1 MPRIKN
7 IIAREI
13 LDSRGNP
20 TVETRIALDNGIAAR
35 ASAAS
40 ACSFCAPGAVGLKD
54 NDKKRYNGMGV
65 LKAVENVNKVIGS
78 KLVGLEAEEQEKI
91 DKLMIELDGT
101 ENKKKLGANAI
112 LSVSLACARVAAKSC
127 KKELYEYIGTKFQI
141 PPARTTVQSVGNPK
155 SQGLPVPCFNMFNGG
170 EHGDTNLDFKEYMV
184 IPLMSGSSAAT
195 PLTPD
200 PFPAHASRARGAE
213 IKSFSDMVR
222 MGAEIYHELGRV
234 LKEAGYDTD
243 TGTEGGYAPDMHSS
257 IQAMELIMAAGVRAG
272 YKPGED
278 FGLGIDIGSGSLY
291 NKETGKYIFKLDQAN
306 FTSANLTG
314 LYYEWFRKYPIVYLE
329 DGLSADDLSGWKDLT
344 RSLGPEIALA
354 GDNFFAAGIKRVREA
369 LKEKI
374 ANTVVL
380 KPGQAGT
387 LTETIECAL
396 LAKKHGYKIA
406 VSARGGET
414 NDDFISD
421 LAVALGAEYFKAGS
435 LSRGER
441 VSKYNRLMEIEENVK

>member
-1 MPRIKN
+1 MPKIKS

-20 TVETRIALDNGIAAR
+20 TVETRITLNNGITAK

-40 ACSFCAPGAVGLKD
+40 ACSFSAPGATELRD
-54 NDKKRYNGMGV
+54 SDKKRFGGMGV
-65 LKAVENVNKVIGS
+65 LKAVENVNKVIS
-78 KLVGLEAEEQEKI
+78 PKLIGLDAEEQKKI
-91 DKLMIELDGT
+91 DKLMIGLDGT

-112 LSVSLACARVAAKSC
+112 LSVSLACARVAAKSSG
-127 KKELYEYIGTKFQI
+127 KELYEYIAENYKLSITL
-141 PPARTTVQSVGNPK
+141 PAGRQANYE
-155 SQGLPVPCFNMFNGG
+155 LPVPCFNMFNGG
-170 EHGDTNLDFKEYMV
+170 EHGDTNFDFKEYMV
-184 IPLMSGSSAAT
+184 IPL
-195 PLTPD
+195 D
-200 PFPAHASRARGAE
+200 RKV
-213 IKSFSDMVR
+213 KSFSDMVR

-257 IQAMELIMAAGVRAG
+257 IQAMELVMAAGVRAG

-314 LYYEWFRKYPIVYLE
+314 LYYEWFRKYPVTYLE
-329 DGLSADDLSGWKDLT
+329 DGLSVDDLSGWKDLT
-344 RSLGPEIALA
+344 RSLGREIALA
-354 GDNFFAAGIKRVREA
+354 GDNLFAGGIKQVREA

-374 ANTVVL
+374 ANTVVI
-380 KPGQAGT
+380 KPGQSGT

-406 VSARGGET
+406 VSQRGGET

-421 LAVALGAEYFKAGS
+421 LAVALGAEYIKAGS
-435 LSRGER
+435 LTRGER
-441 VSKYNRLMEIEENVK
+441 VAKYNRLMEIEEDLK

>member
-1 MPRIKN
+1 MPEIKI

-20 TVETRIALDNGIAAR
+20 TVEVNITLDNGIAVR

-40 ACSFCAPGAVGLKD
+40 AGSFSAHEAVELRDG
-54 NDKKRYNGMGV
+54 DKKRFNGMGV
-65 LKAVENVNKVIGS
+65 LKAVENVNKIISS
-78 KLVGLEAEEQEKI
+78 KLAGMQAEDQKKI
-91 DKLMIELDGT
+91 DAMMIELDGT

-112 LSVSLACARVAAKSC
+112 LPVSLACARAVAVSRGQ
-127 KKELYEYIGTKFQI
+127 ELYEYMAENYELKIK
-141 PPARTTVQSVGNPK
+141 NYK
-155 SQGLPVPCFNMFNGG
+155 LPVPCFNMFNGG

-184 IPLMSGSSAAT
+184 IPLAHKNSLPLSEAIGGGSG
-195 PLTPD
+195 
-200 PFPAHASRARGAE
+200 RG
-213 IKSFSDMVR
+213 FSDMVR
-222 MGAEIYHELGRV
+222 MGAEIYHELGWV

-243 TGTEGGYAPDMHSS
+243 TGTEGGYAPGMHSS

-272 YKPGED
+272 YKPGKD
-278 FGLGIDIGSGSLY
+278 FGLGIDIGSSDLY
-291 NKETGKYIFKLDQAN
+291 NKETGKYVFKLDQSH
-306 FTSANLTG
+306 FTSASLVG
-314 LYYEWFRKYPIVYLE
+314 LYYEWFRKYPVVYLE
-329 DGLSADDLSGWKDLT
+329 DGLSADDFSGWRELT

-354 GDNFFAAGIKRVREA
+354 GDKLFATRVKRVREA
-369 LKEKI
+369 LKEKA
-374 ANTVVL
+374 ANTVVI

-387 LTETIECAL
+387 LTETMECAL

-421 LAVALGAEYFKAGS
+421 LAVALGAEYIKAGS

-441 VSKYNRLMEIEENVK
+441 VAKYNRLMEIEKDLK

>member
-1 MPRIKN
+1 MPKIKS

-20 TVETRIALDNGIAAR
+20 TVETRITLNNGITAK
-35 ASAAS
+35 ASAAG
-40 ACSFCAPGAVGLKD
+40 AGSFSAPGATELRD
-54 NDKKRYNGMGV
+54 SDKKRYNGMGV
-65 LKAVENVNKVIGS
+65 LKAVENVNKVIS
-78 KLVGLEAEEQEKI
+78 PKLIGLDAEDQEKI

-112 LSVSLACARVAAKSC
+112 LPVSLACARVAAMSC
-127 KKELYEYIGTKFQI
+127 EKELYEYIGTKFQI
-141 PPARTTVQSVGNPK
+141 PCLSGRQANSKFQIPI
-155 SQGLPVPCFNMFNGG
+155 PCFNMFNGG

-184 IPLMSGSSAAT
+184 IPASPPTLLHSLPLMEKGTGIKYFSG
-195 PLTPD
+195 
-200 PFPAHASRARGAE
+200 
-213 IKSFSDMVR
+213 MVQ

-257 IQAMELIMAAGVRAG
+257 IQAIELVMAAGVRAG

-278 FGLGIDIGSGSLY
+278 FGIGIDIGSGSLY

-314 LYYEWFRKYPIVYLE
+314 LYYEWFRKYPVTYLE
-329 DGLSADDLSGWKDLT
+329 DGLSVDDLSGWKDLT
-344 RSLGPEIALA
+344 RSLGREIALA
-354 GDNFFAAGIKRVREA
+354 GDNLFAGGINRVREA

-374 ANTVVL
+374 ANTVVI
-380 KPGQAGT
+380 KPGQSGT
-387 LTETIECAL
+387 LTEAIECAL

-421 LAVALGAEYFKAGS
+421 LAVALGAEYIKAGS

-441 VSKYNRLMEIEENVK
+441 VSKYNRLMEIEENAKYKNQ